1 MAVLKTG
8 LGERLV
14 STDVEAKAFDQ
25 LPVIDLSRLSSDKFE
40 DRKALAEEVS
50 PLLYRG
56 LGIELTMR
64 F

>member
-25 LPVIDLSRLSSDKFE
+25 LPVIDLTDLSSEDFE
-40 DRKALAEEVS
+40 KRKALAAEVR
-50 PLLYRG
+50 PETLFKCVR
-56 LGIELTMR
+56 
-64 F
+64 

>member
-25 LPVIDLSRLSSDKFE
+25 LPVIDLQDLESEDFE
-40 DRKALAEEVS
+40 KRKALAAEVS
-50 PLLYRG
+50 TRKSFHCSTIRPN
-56 LGIELTMR
+56 
-64 F
+64 

>member
-25 LPVIDLSRLSSDKFE
+25 LPVIDLTDLSSEDFE
-40 DRKALAEEVS
+40 KRKALAAEVR
-50 PLLYRG
+50 PETLFLCFR
-56 LGIELTMR
+56 
-64 F
+64 

>member
-25 LPVIDLSRLSSDKFE
+25 LPVIDLTDLSSEVFE
-40 DRKALAEEVS
+40 KRKALAAEVRS
-50 PLLYRG
+50 PNRLHMLS
-56 LGIELTMR
+56 ISVS
-64 F
+64 

>member
-1 MAVLKTG
+1 MTTLKTG

-25 LPVIDLSRLSSDKFE
+25 LPVIDLSRLSSPNFE

-50 PLLYRG
+50 TFDY
-56 LGIELTMR
+56 
-64 F
+64 

>member
-25 LPVIDLSRLSSDKFE
+25 LPVIDLTDLSSEDFE
-40 DRKALAEEVS
+40 KRKALAAEVRS
-50 PLLYRG
+50 QTLFLCFR
-56 LGIELTMR
+56 
-64 F
+64 